1 MSFNIVKKSGST
13 CLVEKFRDP
22 NNPKKVVEKYMC
34 SMGVQTDEM
43 HKYIRNQVND
53 LPQDKRLNWCE
64 HSGFMVETSPDT
76 LRRKTPTGD
85 IREAKPKKERK
96 PRKAKKPVEAKK
108 EWLRYQETGYRGV
121 YDPERA
127 RFTEQKKV
135 APTMTKAQIDARITR
150 IRGDIKFS
158 KKVVAQKR
166 TVKIFGAMQKASVQR
181 DIDYHNSVIDSGNK
195 AIIIL
200 QKQKKDI

>member
-76 LRRKTPTGD
+76 PRKKAPTGD
-85 IREAKPKKERK
+85 IREAKPKAARK
-96 PRKAKKPVEAKK
+96 PRKAKELVKPKVEY
-108 EWLRYQETGYRGV
+108 LRYPETGYRSI
-121 YDPERA
+121 YNPERA
-127 RFTEQKKV
+127 RFMKKEEIK
-135 APTMTKAQIDARITR
+135 PSMSKEQIDKRITQ
-150 IRGDIKFS
+150 IKGDIKFS
-158 KKVVAQKR
+158 KSVVAQKR
-166 TVKIFGAMQKASVQR
+166 TVKIFGAMQKVSVQR
-181 DIDYHNSVIDSGNK
+181 DIDYHNSVVESGNK
-195 AIIIL
+195 AIVIL
-200 QKQKKDI
+200 QKQKKDM